1 MKFGRR
7 FVFEAAVLSAA
18 LILVSC
24 STQGPTAP
32 TENNQILDRS
42 VVPVGETFCNVKL
55 GAPASQIM
63 SNGIPFE
70 VSCEDMGTASMKIT
84 RSFTNR
90 FGCPVWV
97 EGSVKCGGTGNSY
110 DFEMFILQAGPGC
123 EVDGGFILISGPRLG
138 YERMLRLPV
147 STRLS
152 SVTRNVAN

>member
-1 MKFGRR
+1 MKFARR

-18 LILVSC
+18 LMLVSC

-32 TENNQILDRS
+32 TQNHQTLDRS
-42 VVPVGETFCNVKL
+42 VAPIGETPCDVKL

-63 SNGIPFE
+63 SNGVPFE
-70 VSCEDMGTASMKIT
+70 VSCEDMGTASMTIR

-97 EGSVKCGGTGNSY
+97 EGLVTCGGTGNSY
-110 DFEMFILQAGPGC
+110 DFEMFIRRAGSSC
-123 EVDGGFILISGPRLG
+123 EVDGGFILISGGQLG
-138 YERMLRLPV
+138 HERMLRLPV